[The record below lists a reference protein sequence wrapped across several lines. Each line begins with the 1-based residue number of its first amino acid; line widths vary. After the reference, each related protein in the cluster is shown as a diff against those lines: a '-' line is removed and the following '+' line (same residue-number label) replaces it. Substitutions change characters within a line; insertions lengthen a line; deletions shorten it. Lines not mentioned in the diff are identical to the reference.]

1 MAATL
6 EPGNTLYD
14 AVIVGA
20 GHNGLVCAAYLA
32 QAGHRVAIVERR
44 DAVGGAC
51 VTDELFPGYRFS
63 TASLVTCLFRQE
75 IVADLGLSK
84 YGLEIIPR
92 EPSVVALFPDGRSLA
107 LGADMAACTAE
118 IGKFSAHDA
127 DVYPEYGETMRRL
140 ARFAGPYLLG
150 ESRIPL
156 LDDIPAL
163 KAALAAAGGL
173 PDDDLRRL
181 MTVLFGSA
189 RSLLD
194 DWFESDELKVTLS
207 TDGVVGVNAGPSMPG
222 TAYLMLYHQ
231 MGATETARPLWGQVR
246 GGMGGI
252 TQALA
257 AAAAAHGANIVTGR
271 TVTRIRVGSNGAE
284 AVELSDGGQL
294 RGRVIVSAAD
304 PKTTFLN
311 LIDSGAVPEGY
322 RHAIAGADYEGIAAK
337 IHLALDRLPE
347 IRGLPGERAEY
358 RGTLQILPSMDHFD
372 RAHAES
378 RLGRPSSEPHVEC
391 TIPTLLD
398 PALAPPGKH
407 VMSMYVQY
415 APYTLAGTTWDAI
428 KESFADR
435 VLEYVEPYLPGLTAS
450 VLDRKV
456 LTPLD
461 LERELGLPGGNL
473 YHGAMSARDLF
484 AGRPVAGYADYHTPI
499 PGLYL
504 CAAGTRPG
512 GGVFGMPG
520 KNASDTVQRHL
531 EDRNDDQGRA
541 DGHGRRRAA

>member
-1 MAATL
+1 MC
-6 EPGNTLYD
+6 G
-14 AVIVGA
+14 
-20 GHNGLVCAAYLA
+20 AYLA

-44 DAVGGAC
+44 DTVGGAC
-51 VTDELFPGYRFS
+51 VTDELFPGYRFC
-63 TASLVTCLFRQE
+63 TASLVTCLFRQD
-75 IVADLGLSK
+75 ISADLSLAK
-84 YGLEIIPR
+84 HGLEIIPR

-107 LGADMAACTAE
+107 LGADMAACAAE
-118 IGKFSAHDA
+118 ITKFSVQDA
-127 DVYPEYGETMRRL
+127 DRYAAYGETMRRL

-150 ESRIPL
+150 EARAPL

-163 KAALAAAGGL
+163 RAALGAAVRL

-181 MTVLFGSA
+181 MTALFGSA

-207 TDGVVGVNAGPSMPG
+207 TDGVVGVDAGPSMPG

-231 MGATETARPLWGQVR
+231 MGATESARPSWGQVK

-257 AAAAAHGANIVTGR
+257 RACAAHGANIVTGR
-271 TVTRIRVGSNGAE
+271 TVTHIRVGSDGAE
-284 AVELSDGGQL
+284 AVELSDGSQL
-294 RGRVIVSAAD
+294 RGRVIISATD
-304 PKTTFLN
+304 PKTTFLR
-311 LIDSGAVPEGY
+311 LIDSDAVPAGY
-322 RHAIAGADYEGIAAK
+322 RHAIEGADFEGIATK

-347 IRGLPGERAEY
+347 IRGLPGERAEF
-358 RGTLQILPSMDHFD
+358 RGTLQILPDMDHLD

-391 TIPTLLD
+391 TIPTVLD
-398 PALAPPGKH
+398 PDLAPPGKH

-415 APYTLAGTTWDAI
+415 TPYTLAGTTWDDI
-428 KESFADR
+428 RESFADQ

-450 VLDRKV
+450 VLHRKV

-461 LERELGLPGGNL
+461 LERELALPGGHL

-484 AGRPVAGYADYHTPI
+484 AGRPVAGFADYHTPI

-504 CAAGTRPG
+504 CDAGTRPG

-520 KNASDTVQRHL
+520 KNASDTVRRHL
-531 EDRNDDQGRA
+531 E
-541 DGHGRRRAA
+541 GHHGQR